1 MPLFLVV
8 ALQNSGPAIDEAVA
22 SKFPDTSYKIESG
35 KWAVNADVN
44 TSRELTTKL
53 GVRETQSHIAVPIRG
68 YTGRAKPDLWEWLSA
83 QSAKTD
89 A

>member
-1 MPLFLVV
+1 MPLFIVV

-22 SKFPDTSYKIESG
+22 SEFPDTSYQIEPG
-35 KWAVNADVN
+35 KWAVNADVP
-44 TSRELTTKL
+44 TSKAISNKL
-53 GVRETQSHIAVPIRG
+53 GIRETQSHIIVPIRG

-83 QSAKTD
+83 QSAKVD